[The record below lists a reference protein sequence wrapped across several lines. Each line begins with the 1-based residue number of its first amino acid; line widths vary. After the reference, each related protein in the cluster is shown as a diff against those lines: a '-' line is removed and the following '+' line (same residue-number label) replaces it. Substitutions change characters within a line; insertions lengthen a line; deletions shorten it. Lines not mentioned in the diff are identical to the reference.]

1 MLDVNFFSE
10 EKKISEFM
18 QQKNIYIYEDLL
30 MKTVFIKIFELS
42 TTNIKQNR
50 IAFLKIKNSKICT
63 NLKTTKFQVPKCPSF
78 YSRGT

>member
-1 MLDVNFFSE
+1 MLDVNFFSG

-42 TTNIKQNR
+42 TTNIK
-50 IAFLKIKNSKICT
+50 
-63 NLKTTKFQVPKCPSF
+63 
-78 YSRGT
+78 